1 MFITF
6 MALETNLLFLSIVL
20 QKVEAIKDR
29 LDDPDVLYGKNKL
42 IH

>member
-20 QKVEAIKDR
+20 QKVEAIKDS
-29 LDDPDVLYGKNKL
+29 LDDPDVLYGKK
-42 IH
+42 

>member
-6 MALETNLLFLSIVL
+6 MALETNLLFLSIAL

-29 LDDPDVLYGKNKL
+29 LDDPDVLYRKNKL